1 MNVTLVFDDQTLET
15 HKVKMKQDYSENQ
28 VKQDLLTL
36 EIVEGSKLSSRFL
49 TSAFKSLAKI
59 FHPDKK
65 GGTKEAFQ
73 NLQNAHNRLA
83 AMVEDGNDESDE
95 NYEAEFFK
103 KSNFPLEKKT
113 CFVVILENKFADQW
127 KHTIKDLYGSEKPL
141 DNGGIQFKTKE
152 RQ

>member
-1 MNVTLVFDDQTLET
+1 MTLVFDDQTLET

-28 VKQDLLTL
+28 VKLDLLTL
-36 EIVEGSKLSSRFL
+36 EIEEGRKLTSRVL
-49 TSAFKSLAKI
+49 TSAFKRLAKI

-65 GGTKEAFQ
+65 GGTKEEFQ
-73 NLQNAHNRLA
+73 NLQNAYNRLA
-83 AMVEDGNDESDE
+83 AMVVDGNDESDE

-113 CFVVILENKFADQW
+113 CFVVILENSFADQW
-127 KHTIKDLYGSEKPL
+127 EHTLKDLYGTENPL

>member
-1 MNVTLVFDDQTLET
+1 MTLVFDDQTLET

-28 VKQDLLTL
+28 VKLDLLTL
-36 EIVEGSKLSSRFL
+36 EIEEGRKLTSRVL
-49 TSAFKSLAKI
+49 TSAFKRLAKI

-73 NLQNAHNRLA
+73 NLQNAYNRLA

-103 KSNFPLEKKT
+103 KANFPLERKT
-113 CFVVILENKFADQW
+113 CFVVILENKLADQ
-127 KHTIKDLYGSEKPL
+127 
-141 DNGGIQFKTKE
+141 
-152 RQ
+152 